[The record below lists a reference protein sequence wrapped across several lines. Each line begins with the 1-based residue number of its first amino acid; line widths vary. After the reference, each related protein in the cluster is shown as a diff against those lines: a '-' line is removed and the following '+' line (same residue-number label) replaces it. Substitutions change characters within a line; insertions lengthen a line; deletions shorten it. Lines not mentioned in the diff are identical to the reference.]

1 MKPQPQH
8 EAEHLELD
16 SIREELHSLERRVD
30 ALEHHEHREQ
40 ATRSAPDLIGVPA
53 GLDYTLPSAPNAIP
67 AAGRAVLGLAGAY
80 LLRALAESGAAP
92 MLVVVLAAILYAV
105 TWLVFSVRTRQPD
118 TFGSALYGITAALI
132 LAPLL
137 WEATVRFSVLPP
149 IATAG
154 ILVTFLVLSYALAW
168 SRTSDAV
175 TVVTTLATLG
185 TAVVLMVQTG
195 DLVPFAAAILGMACV
210 IEAGASRG
218 HARNMRVPA
227 AIAADFAIWLIYF
240 VMTRPSGVPEHY
252 KPMRLTTC
260 VMLGATLLLV
270 YVVSVVWQAV
280 VLRRAVA
287 VGYIVQVIAAFTLAA
302 GGALVITQGR
312 SAASVGGLCAIAGA
326 ASYFVAFLRFGDS
339 ERRSHHVFASWA
351 AVLGLMACAL
361 ILPANE
367 LTLIWSA
374 AAVLTMVVGVRTCK
388 VTLRIHGAVYLLAA
402 GLIPGFAAT
411 ILNAFAGTTLGS
423 ADAALWIM
431 TVSASLC
438 YAACFFGKS
447 GPVTVNVVLAL
458 LSAVSIGALLIL
470 VVVSFIGGNPTPS
483 FLATARTLII
493 CALAAAFGVI
503 GSRSGHRELVWV
515 SYAAIAL
522 GTVKLVMEDFQQS
535 HPAALATS
543 LVCYGAVLIL
553 VPKLSAKTSKLL
565 A

>member
-8 EAEHLELD
+8 EDEHLEVD
-16 SIREELHSLERRVD
+16 SLREELHCLERRVD
-30 ALEHHEHREQ
+30 ALEHRDHREE
-40 ATRSAPDLIGVPA
+40 ATSAAPDLAVVPA
-53 GLDYTLPSAPNAIP
+53 GLNFALPTMPNAIP

-80 LLRALAESGAAP
+80 LLRALAESGAMP

-118 TFGSALYGITAALI
+118 TFGSTLYGITAAVI

-137 WEATVRFSVLPP
+137 WEATVRFSILPP
-149 IATAG
+149 LATAG

-175 TVVTTLATLG
+175 TVVTTLATLV
-185 TAVVLMVQTG
+185 TAVALMVETG
-195 DLVPFAAAILGMACV
+195 DLVPFAAAILAIACV
-210 IEAGASRG
+210 IEVSSARG

-227 AIAADFAIWLIYF
+227 AIAADFAVWLIYF
-240 VMTRPSGVPEHY
+240 VVTRPNGLPEHY
-252 KPMRLTTC
+252 KPMGVTTS
-260 VMLGATLLLV
+260 VTLGALLLLI
-270 YVVSVVWQAV
+270 YVASVVWQAV
-280 VLRRAVA
+280 VLRQAVA
-287 VGYIVQVIAAFTLAA
+287 VGYILQVIAAFTLAA

-312 SAASVGGLCAIAGA
+312 SAASVGGLCALAGA
-326 ASYFVAFLRFGDS
+326 ASYFTAFLRFGDS
-339 ERRSHHVFASWA
+339 ERRSHHLFASWA
-351 AVLGLMACAL
+351 AALGLLACAL

-374 AAVLTMVVGVRTCK
+374 AAVLTMVVGVRTRQ

-402 GLIPGFAAT
+402 GLILGFPAA
-411 ILNAFAGTTLGS
+411 ILNAFAGATLGP
-423 ADAALWIM
+423 ANAALWIM
-431 TVSASLC
+431 AVSASLC

-470 VVVSFIGGNPTPS
+470 AVIPLLRGNPTPA

-493 CALAAAFGVI
+493 CALAAASGFL
-503 GSRSGHRELVWV
+503 GSRTGHRELVWV

-522 GTVKLVMEDFQQS
+522 GTVKLVMEDFQHS

-553 VPKLSAKTSKLL
+553 VPKLSAG
-565 A
+565 ARQNR